1 MHIAAFTTAL
11 LLSMSF
17 GFTVATCD
25 YGAANNTILQN
36 CLAATILA
44 QGIALNIADQKN
56 EQAALSTVKT
66 LLTATPVDSVAFASA
81 KANLL
86 NFVNNGIAIRQM
98 NQLIT
103 PPGNGAILGIAIV
116 AKAQLT
122 ELGLSSNL
130 TGTPTIDNPNVAA
143 LEADF
148 AEGIEQNI
156 KNMAAAT
163 AGCPASTTGVVMT

>member
-116 AKAQLT
+116 SISTDLVIEWHLQWRDRLRKLSLRSLVYRLT
-122 ELGLSSNL
+122 L
-130 TGTPTIDNPNVAA
+130 PVR
-143 LEADF
+143 
-148 AEGIEQNI
+148 QR
-156 KNMAAAT
+156 
-163 AGCPASTTGVVMT
+163 